1 MTENPP
7 DVSLTVIAGIDT
19 HKDTHHAAIIDHLG
33 RKICDREFPAT
44 GAGYRA
50 LLAWLIGT
58 GIVVRVGIEGTGS
71 YGSALTT
78 VLLAA
83 GLEVVDVDRTDRR
96 SRRFHGKSDPLDA
109 YSAARIAAAGL
120 ARTIPKTHDGDVEA
134 IRFLHNARRSAVKAR
149 AEAITG
155 LKSAVV
161 NAPEPIRE
169 QLRGLTTVA
178 LIDACAAL
186 RPTAVTPGA
195 LTAAIKTALRSVA
208 RRIQLLDTDIKAL
221 DKNLAVLIDDA
232 AEDLVGRFGVGY
244 ETAAQLLITVGDNPH
259 RVSTEAAFAS
269 LCGVAPL
276 PASSGKT
283 TRHRLNRGG
292 NRQVNRA
299 LHVIVMARLKYDTR
313 TQQYRDRRLAEGK
326 SKRDII
332 RCLKRAVAREMF
344 QLLTQKTA
352 T

>member
-7 DVSLTVIAGIDT
+7 DVSLTIVAGVDT

-33 RKICDREFPAT
+33 RKVADREFPAT
-44 GAGYRA
+44 AAGYRA
-50 LLAWLIGT
+50 LLAWLTGT
-58 GIVVRVGIEGTGS
+58 GIVARVGIEGTGS

-78 VLLAA
+78 VLLTA
-83 GLEVVDVDRTDRR
+83 GIEVVDVDRTDRR

-120 ARTIPKTHDGDVEA
+120 ARTIPKTHDGDVES

-155 LKSAVV
+155 LKSALV
-161 NAPEPIRE
+161 NAPDTIRD
-169 QLRGLTTVA
+169 QLRHLTTTA
-178 LIDACAAL
+178 MINACAAL
-186 RPTAVTPGA
+186 RPTKVTPGA
-195 LTAAIKTALRSVA
+195 LTAAIKTALRSMA
-208 RRIQLLDTDIKAL
+208 RRIHLLDADIGAL
-221 DKNLAVLIDDA
+221 EADLKVLIDDT

-259 RVSTEAAFAS
+259 RIGTEAAFAS
-269 LCGVAPL
+269 LCGVAPI

-292 NRQVNRA
+292 NRQANRA
-299 LHVIVMARLKYDTR
+299 LHIIVMARLKHDPR
-313 TQQYRDRRLAEGK
+313 TQTYRDKRLAQGK

-344 QLLTQKTA
+344 LLLTQKTA
-352 T
+352 A